1 MSDDIARR
9 PMTDEIWNRADHL
22 DLLLDRLDVIGIA
35 TRLDSGDAL
44 LAAHD
49 RCLECPNPDACERHL
64 ANPAS
69 CSSHIPRDCPNAS
82 FLARCLGVRRRHRD

>member
-1 MSDDIARR
+1 MSDDIERR

-22 DLLLDRLDVIGIA
+22 DHLLDRLDVTGIA
-35 TRLDSGDAL
+35 TRLDGGDAL

-64 ANPAS
+64 ACVAVRDIPPR
-69 CSSHIPRDCPNAS
+69 CSNACFLEVCLMIRD
-82 FLARCLGVRRRHRD
+82 RRRD